1 MDRSGSKAS
10 TGGPWGRLAQPEDPE
25 GGRLVYHQPSEG
37 WISIGF
43 IHKTS
48 FSRSA
53 FIKVFAIDQIQSTSI
68 SKQIKL
74 DKQLNSR
81 ISGLICTNI
90 RPYIGSYGTLLALYH
105 AYQPQ
110 IGHIKGRYQI
120 TNRKYQIPFSS
131 PNSVTFYQR
140 DDNFRRFPLISSHF
154 ILN

>member
-105 AYQPQ
+105 AYRALNSASQSAFYKILIANFKPSMRNFLQ
-110 IGHIKGRYQI
+110 KGRQKTEIYDKLGPIQA
-120 TNRKYQIPFSS
+120 
-131 PNSVTFYQR
+131 
-140 DDNFRRFPLISSHF
+140 
-154 ILN
+154 